1 MLHMLKRVRQS
12 KTKPATTHF
21 REAIAQQREMLTDL
35 LTIPM
40 FKTARRL
47 GPLIDLR
54 NALEVLLID
63 EVEHLRYC
71 RCIYV
76 LDAEGRQIT
85 ANIGRDGVDR
95 SHYARNR
102 ADREYMENIIG
113 FSDFRLSEAYISK
126 NNKRPS
132 MTAIQVIRDR
142 SMQRVGYL
150 GADFDLREL
159 PHTGAVYKEIGQWR
173 QLKGDPAI
181 RGGLFQ
187 QYRVHSVIDRKL
199 SDVLILMHELITE
212 RGVFHG
218 KLHFSSNR
226 ATVWLTDDP
235 FRYRL
240 LSLDELTNPD
250 LCLAYSP
257 QSYPDTAIVPLHAV
271 MPVLEQFQMLRFMD
285 ENIYLRSGSLNIFN
299 GVVGLNFS
307 CDGSHYMNYREFLE
321 KDAQFWFGQ
330 RCAV

>member
-1 MLHMLKRVRQS
+1 MPSMSKRVQQAVDNS
-12 KTKPATTHF
+12 AATHF
-21 REAIAQQREMLTDL
+21 REAIARQREMLTDL
-35 LTIPM
+35 LTVAM
-40 FKTARRL
+40 YKATHRL
-47 GPLIDLR
+47 APLIDMR
-54 NALEVLLID
+54 SALEFLLIG
-63 EVEHLRYC
+63 EIEQLRYC
-71 RCIYV
+71 RCLYV
-76 LDAEGRQIT
+76 LDTDGRQIT
-85 ANIGRDGVDR
+85 ANIGHDGVDR

-102 ADREYMENIIG
+102 SNREYMENIIG
-113 FSDFRLSEAYISK
+113 FSDFRLSEAYISE
-126 NNKRPS
+126 NSKRPS

-159 PHTGAVYKEIGQWR
+159 PHTGAMYSEIKQWR
-173 QLKGDPAI
+173 QLQGDPAI

-187 QYRVHSVIDRKL
+187 QQRVDSMLDQRL
-199 SDVLILMHELITE
+199 SDVLILMHELLTE

-235 FRYRL
+235 FHYRL
-240 LSLDELTNPD
+240 LSLVELTNPD

-257 QSYPDTAIVPLHAV
+257 QPYPDTAFVPLRDV
-271 MPVLEQFQMLRFMD
+271 MPVLELFKLLRFMD

-307 CDGSHYMNYREFLE
+307 CDGSHDMSHREFLN
-321 KDAQFWFGQ
+321 KDLQFWFGQ
-330 RCAV
+330 RCAG